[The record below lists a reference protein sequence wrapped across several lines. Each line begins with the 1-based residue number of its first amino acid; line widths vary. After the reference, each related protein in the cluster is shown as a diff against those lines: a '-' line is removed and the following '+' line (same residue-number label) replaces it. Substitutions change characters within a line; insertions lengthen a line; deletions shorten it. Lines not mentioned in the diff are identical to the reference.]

1 VKLSGRG
8 GERGGERRNEGLGEE
23 QEGEEVEEQ
32 VTERVDNEEDDVLNR
47 WGERSGG
54 CRDPNNW
61 NFDPF
66 WLDSYPPLGPHN
78 SSNNNVDIL
87 SMSTS
92 EDANKRVS
100 THGQSTDE
108 GAFPNTSQE
117 TARDRRR
124 LSGIPVPDRSP
135 MKTRNRTRAAS
146 VNRPAEK
153 DSVQTNTLQNW
164 VRQNNAKSNQQESR
178 GGGGQYGPRAPMRGV
193 GRGGRGN
200 GAGGGGGG
208 GRGGGGMGGGENGQR
223 QR

>member
-1 VKLSGRG
+1 
-8 GERGGERRNEGLGEE
+8 
-23 QEGEEVEEQ
+23 
-32 VTERVDNEEDDVLNR
+32 
-47 WGERSGG
+47 
-54 CRDPNNW
+54 
-61 NFDPF
+61 
-66 WLDSYPPLGPHN
+66 
-78 SSNNNVDIL
+78 
-87 SMSTS
+87 
-92 EDANKRVS
+92 
-100 THGQSTDE
+100 
-108 GAFPNTSQE
+108 
-117 TARDRRR
+117 
-124 LSGIPVPDRSP
+124 